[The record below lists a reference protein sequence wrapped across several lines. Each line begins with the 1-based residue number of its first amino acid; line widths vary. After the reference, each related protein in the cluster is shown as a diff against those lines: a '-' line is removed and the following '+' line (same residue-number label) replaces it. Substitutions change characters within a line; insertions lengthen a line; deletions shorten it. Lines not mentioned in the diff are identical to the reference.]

1 LPIDRR
7 TALKFAAGSAL
18 LGGVQVLPSRA
29 VAQQY
34 PDRPIRIIVPFPAG
48 GPYDLVT
55 RAVAHKINARHG
67 WTIVTDNRGGASGT
81 IGIVA
86 AKQSPPDGY
95 TLATLNAGTHG
106 ATPAVKRNLG
116 YDPLKDLTPLVL
128 LADASLVLLVRQ
140 DLPVRAVAELI
151 QLLRDKPGQLN
162 YSSGGFGSQHHL
174 GALMFL
180 VRAGLPQTAA
190 VHVPFQGLVPA
201 LTALV
206 AGNVQFMIT
215 TTGAATQH
223 IASGKLRPLAST
235 GSRRSPRL
243 PDVPTM
249 QELGFPDF
257 EVTVWCGL
265 GAPAG
270 TPEAVLALWNKA
282 ANEALAD
289 PEVRKQIA
297 GFDYD
302 ARGGTAAEF
311 AAFVARDVA
320 RWKKLADDTG
330 LIPE

>member
-1 LPIDRR
+1 VPIERR
-7 TALKFAAGSAL
+7 AALKIIAGSAAFA
-18 LGGVQVLPSRA
+18 GMQALPTRA
-29 VAQQY
+29 TAQQY
-34 PDRPIRIIVPFPAG
+34 PERPVRIIVPFPAG

-55 RAVAHKINARHG
+55 RAVANKVNARHG
-67 WTIVTDNRGGASGT
+67 WTIVTDNRGGASGA

-86 AKQSPPDGY
+86 AKQAQPDGY

-106 ATPAVKRNLG
+106 ATPAVKRTLG
-116 YDPLKDLTPLVL
+116 YDPIKDLTPIVL
-128 LADASLVLLVRQ
+128 LADASLVLLVRD
-140 DLPVRAVAELI
+140 DLPARTVPDLVK
-151 QLLRDKPGQLN
+151 LLRDKPGQLN

-201 LTALV
+201 LTALI

-223 IASGKLRPLAST
+223 IASGKLRPLAAT
-235 GSRRSPRL
+235 GLRRSPRL
-243 PDVPTM
+243 PNVPTM
-249 QELGFPDF
+249 QELGFQGF
-257 EVTVWCGL
+257 EVTVWCGF

-270 TPEAVLALWNKA
+270 TPDAVLARWNEV

-289 PEVRKQIA
+289 PDVRKQIT

-311 AAFVARDVA
+311 AEFVARDVA
-320 RWKKLADDTG
+320 RWKKLAEDTG
-330 LIPE
+330 LVPE